1 MKAILA
7 GTGVD
12 KIESIRINPGVVHT
26 SYGDVEYYNY
36 NGVIIIPRHG
46 KNHSLPPHRINY
58 LANIEALDMLGV
70 EEVVGIYCVGS
81 ITDKT
86 PMGGYGIVSDYMDFS
101 GRNITFF
108 QEKVKHTSV
117 AHPFDWALSKK
128 LKKALPEAAE
138 GVVYVT
144 TNGPRFETAAEVKA
158 YGILGGDVVGMTG
171 GSEMTLIREKG
182 IKMGGLVYS
191 INWGTGVKEDFSFSE
206 DASISVMSEKTLRVA
221 LEALIDE

>member
-1 MKAILA
+1 
-7 GTGVD
+7 
-12 KIESIRINPGVVHT
+12 
-26 SYGDVEYYNY
+26 
-36 NGVIIIPRHG
+36 
-46 KNHSLPPHRINY
+46 
-58 LANIEALDMLGV
+58 MLGV

-117 AHPFDWALSKK
+117 AHPFDWEISKR

-191 INWGTGVKEDFSFSE
+191 INWGTGVKEEFSFSE

-221 LEALIDE
+221 LEALNDE